1 MKSIAFFNNKG
12 GVGKT
17 TLACNLS
24 AYLAQEHN
32 KKILLI
38 DGDPQCNATQLV
50 LDANRCDRLYWPE
63 TAANTDSKT
72 LTLSRVVAPLEEG
85 DIELNTDNPPVSATE
100 NRFGIDIIPG
110 DPGMSVV
117 EDLLGKWWS
126 DGAGG
131 DLGALRK
138 TNWVSILLNQ
148 YEAEYDLIVF
158 DLGPSLGSLNRS
170 VLLAI
175 DYFVSPLGAD
185 TFSIVALRNIYAWL
199 TKWNNSYLQS
209 VALAESSFGDR
220 LSNHPIQQRVK
231 VMNGFMGYTVQQYIT
246 RSKKGVRR
254 PTHAYERILNRV
266 PGEIS
271 RTLQLFAADG
281 LVADTL
287 RLGDVPNLYS
297 LVPLAQ
303 DVNAPISGL
312 KSSDGLA
319 GGQFPQQQEYKDL
332 MHSVGA
338 ALAANLEEQN

>member
-1 MKSIAFFNNKG
+1 VKSIAFFNNKG

-24 AYLAQEHN
+24 AYLAQEQAQ
-32 KKILLI
+32 KILFV

-50 LDANRCDRLYWPE
+50 LDADRCDQLYWSDE
-63 TAANTDSKT
+63 GTDLSA
-72 LTLSRVVAPLEEG
+72 LTLSRIVAPLEEG
-85 DIELNTDNPPVSATE
+85 DITLDTSRPPVPSAE
-100 NRFGIDIIPG
+100 NRFGIDLIPG
-110 DPGMSVV
+110 DPAMSVI

-138 TNWVSILLNQ
+138 TNWVSMLLKR
-148 YEAEYDLIVF
+148 YESEYDLIVF

-185 TFSIVALRNIYAWL
+185 TFSIVALRNINAWFN
-199 TKWNNSYLQS
+199 KWNSAYLQS
-209 VALAESSFGDR
+209 VQLARASFGGR
-220 LSNHPIQQRVK
+220 IENHPIRQSVK
-231 VMNGFMGYTVQQYIT
+231 VMEGFVGYTVQQYVT

-254 PTHAYERILNRV
+254 PTQAYERILNRI
-266 PGEIS
+266 PGEIEA
-271 RTLQLFAADG
+271 TLVPFGADG
-281 LVADTL
+281 LDGDRL

-312 KSSDGLA
+312 RSADGLT
-319 GGQFPQQQEYKDL
+319 GGQFPQQQEYREL

-338 ALAANLEEQN
+338 ALASNLGVKK